1 MKNERTIRDVRY
13 PNVNYQIIIGTGS
26 EGVMLIK
33 RVLQNNTIILR
44 KYEKK
49 RTVKSIQDKIFENE
63 LYIKFAWT

>member
-33 RVLQNNTIILR
+33 SPV
-44 KYEKK
+44 E
-49 RTVKSIQDKIFENE
+49 
-63 LYIKFAWT
+63 